1 MLDPLALVTNQT
13 YGVDFFVYGKS
24 TEVWMWL
31 MKWIYLYG
39 QVLQWYCIN
48 FLVLPSRQTMCIDCC
63 LYPGGGEFEP
73 YISFQQ
79 NTSVVSINV
88 QVFKGITF
96 TFVSKRLRRK
106 ILQGIAFKAWSM
118 SKKSQSLMLPIKK
131 IGHQIQHISRAFE
144 HNSDLR
150 RWEFEQKEDAEASN

>member
-39 QVLQWYCIN
+39 QVLQWYCIWYCPPGKPCALTVVCTQGVGSLN
-48 FLVLPSRQTMCIDCC
+48 LTYLSSRIQD
-63 LYPGGGEFEP
+63 
-73 YISFQQ
+73 
-79 NTSVVSINV
+79 SVISINV
-88 QVFKGITF
+88 QVFKGIKF

-106 ILQGIAFKAWSM
+106 ILQGLAFKAWSM

-144 HNSDLR
+144 HNSGLR